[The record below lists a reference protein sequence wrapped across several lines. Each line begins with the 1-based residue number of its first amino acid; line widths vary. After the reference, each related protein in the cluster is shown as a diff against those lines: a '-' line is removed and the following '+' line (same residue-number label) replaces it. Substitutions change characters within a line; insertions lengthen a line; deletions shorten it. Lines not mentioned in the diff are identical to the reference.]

1 MIKNRK
7 TVKGKLGKTR
17 PKDTDFAG
25 IARKQSRK
33 KKTTTKSNRPTDA
46 RTKALRTAL
55 KEKQKVAGKVGKGSR
70 ANQAF
75 LGGSARQTPKPKT
88 KKTKRVIDTQKR
100 GTPTKVAKVLRPGG
114 IENPYM
120 GPISG
125 SRGKYKAG
133 GKTSKYRMAGG
144 GKTSKYRMAGGG
156 KTSKYRMAGGGK
168 LKMVMKDGKKVP
180 FFAADGKGKMKKG
193 GKAKLM
199 GGGKT
204 SKYRMKGGGKTS
216 KYMAKGGKTSKYM
229 RRGGKVK

>member
-1 MIKNRK
+1 MIRNRK

-17 PKDTDFAG
+17 PADTDFAG
-25 IARKQSRK
+25 IAKKQSKK
-33 KKTTTKSNRPTDA
+33 KKTTTKTVKSNRPTDGK
-46 RTKALRTAL
+46 TKTLRYAL

-144 GKTSKYRMAGGG
+144 GKTSKYRM
-156 KTSKYRMAGGGK
+156 K
-168 LKMVMKDGKKVP
+168 
-180 FFAADGKGKMKKG
+180 
-193 GKAKLM
+193 

-216 KYMAKGGKTSKYM
+216 KYMA
-229 RRGGKVK
+229 RGGRAK

>member
-1 MIKNRK
+1 MVMIKNRK
-7 TVKGKLGKTR
+7 TVKGKLGSTR

-55 KEKQKVAGKVGKGSR
+55 KEKQKLAGKGLGQ
-70 ANQAF
+70 AGQAF
-75 LGGSARQTPKPKT
+75 LGGSAKQTPVSPKKKATAKKPKPVA
-88 KKTKRVIDTQKR
+88 KPK
-100 GTPTKVAKVLRPGG
+100 PTKSRRGFG
-114 IENPYM
+114 FTSRT
-120 GPISG
+120 GPINLKPRFAG
-125 SRGKYKAG
+125 G

-156 KTSKYRMAGGGK
+156 KTSKYRMA
-168 LKMVMKDGKKVP
+168 
-180 FFAADGKGKMKKG
+180 
-193 GKAKLM
+193 

>member
-7 TVKGKLGKTR
+7 TVKGKLGTTR
-17 PKDTDFAG
+17 PKDTDFKA
-25 IARKQSRK
+25 IANRNKK
-33 KKTTTKSNRPTDA
+33 KKTTTKTVKSNRPTDGK
-46 RTKALRTAL
+46 TKTLRYAL

-144 GKTSKYRMAGGG
+144 GKTSKYRM
-156 KTSKYRMAGGGK
+156 
-168 LKMVMKDGKKVP
+168 
-180 FFAADGKGKMKKG
+180 
-193 GKAKLM
+193 
-199 GGGKT
+199 
-204 SKYRMKGGGKTS
+204 KGGGKTS

-229 RRGGKVK
+229 ARGGRAK

>member
-1 MIKNRK
+1 M
-7 TVKGKLGKTR
+7 KGKLGSTR

-33 KKTTTKSNRPTDA
+33 KKTTTKTVKSNRPTDGK
-46 RTKALRTAL
+46 TKTLRYAL

-75 LGGSARQTPKPKT
+75 LGGSARQTPKPNT

-156 KTSKYRMAGGGK
+156 KMP
-168 LKMVMKDGKKVP
+168 MVMKDGKKIP
-180 FFAADGKGKMKKG
+180 AFAADGKGKMKKG

-199 GGGKT
+199 GGGKA

-229 RRGGKVK
+229 ARGGRAR

>member
-7 TVKGKLGKTR
+7 TVKGKLGSTR

-55 KEKQKVAGKVGKGSR
+55 KEKQKLAGKGLGQ
-70 ANQAF
+70 AGQAF
-75 LGGSARQTPKPKT
+75 LGGSAKQTPVSPKKKATAKKPKPVA
-88 KKTKRVIDTQKR
+88 KPK
-100 GTPTKVAKVLRPGG
+100 PTKSRRGFG
-114 IENPYM
+114 FTSRT
-120 GPISG
+120 GPINLKP
-125 SRGKYKAG
+125 RFAAG

-229 RRGGKVK
+229 ARGGRAR

>member
-7 TVKGKLGKTR
+7 TVKGKLGSTR

-55 KEKQKVAGKVGKGSR
+55 KEKQKLAGKGLGQ
-70 ANQAF
+70 AGQAF
-75 LGGSARQTPKPKT
+75 LGGSAKQTPVSPKKKATAKKPKPVA
-88 KKTKRVIDTQKR
+88 KPK
-100 GTPTKVAKVLRPGG
+100 PTKSRRGFG
-114 IENPYM
+114 FTSRT
-120 GPISG
+120 GPINLKP
-125 SRGKYKAG
+125 RFA
-133 GKTSKYRMAGG
+133 AG

-229 RRGGKVK
+229 ARGGRAR

>member
-7 TVKGKLGKTR
+7 TVKGKLGSTR

-55 KEKQKVAGKVGKGSR
+55 KEKQKLAGKGLGQ
-70 ANQAF
+70 AGQAF
-75 LGGSARQTPKPKT
+75 LGGSAKQTPVSPKKRATAKKPKPVA
-88 KKTKRVIDTQKR
+88 KPK
-100 GTPTKVAKVLRPGG
+100 PTKSRRGFG
-114 IENPYM
+114 FTSRT
-120 GPISG
+120 GPINLKPRFAG
-125 SRGKYKAG
+125 G

-156 KTSKYRMAGGGK
+156 KTSKYRMA
-168 LKMVMKDGKKVP
+168 
-180 FFAADGKGKMKKG
+180 
-193 GKAKLM
+193 

>member
-7 TVKGKLGKTR
+7 TVKGKLGSTR
-17 PKDTDFAG
+17 PKDTGFAG
-25 IARKQSRK
+25 IARKQSRN

-168 LKMVMKDGKKVP
+168 TSKYRM
-180 FFAADGKGKMKKG
+180 A
-193 GKAKLM
+193 

>member
-7 TVKGKLGKTR
+7 TVKGKLGSTR

-55 KEKQKVAGKVGKGSR
+55 KEKQKLAGKGLGQ
-70 ANQAF
+70 AGQAF
-75 LGGSARQTPKPKT
+75 LGGSAKQTPVSPKKKATAKKPKPVA
-88 KKTKRVIDTQKR
+88 KPK
-100 GTPTKVAKVLRPGG
+100 PTKSRRGFG
-114 IENPYM
+114 FTSRT
-120 GPISG
+120 GPINLKP
-125 SRGKYKAG
+125 RFAAG

-193 GKAKLM
+193 GKAKFM

-229 RRGGKVK
+229 ARGGRAR

>member
-7 TVKGKLGKTR
+7 TVKGKLGSTR

-33 KKTTTKSNRPTDA
+33 KKTTIKSNRPTDA

-55 KEKQKVAGKVGKGSR
+55 KEKQKLAGKGLGQ
-70 ANQAF
+70 AGQAF
-75 LGGSARQTPKPKT
+75 LGGSAKQTPVSPKKKATAKKPKPVA
-88 KKTKRVIDTQKR
+88 KPK
-100 GTPTKVAKVLRPGG
+100 PTKSRRGFG
-114 IENPYM
+114 FTSRT
-120 GPISG
+120 GPINLKP
-125 SRGKYKAG
+125 RFAAG

-229 RRGGKVK
+229 ARGGRAR